1 MMLPKRK
8 PTVNKPRMPPT
19 IASPHAFRCTATM
32 PPTSVKIERAHPIIP
47 QVSKID
53 WSIDWSCSIEK
64 GESGGSTIVEG
75 SSIEGSNAKIID
87 QNKIPSNPA
96 IIKKIP
102 AISGFELGWVG
113 CWFWS
118 G

>member
-32 PPTSVKIERAHPIIP
+32 PPTSVKIERTHPIIP

-64 GESGGSTIVEG
+64 GESGGSAL
-75 SSIEGSNAKIID
+75 NRRR
-87 QNKIPSNPA
+87 
-96 IIKKIP
+96 IKHRRIKCQDYRP
-102 AISGFELGWVG
+102 K
-113 CWFWS
+113 
-118 G
+118 